1 MSEEAFIKRGEI
13 SKIGSWKD
21 GTSDAKKPSKY
32 SVKQQLY
39 ILAIYNTYRVYR
51 RGTKS
56 RTY

>member
-1 MSEEAFIKRGEI
+1 MSEEVFIKREEI
-13 SKIGSWKD
+13 SKPGSWKA
-21 GTSDAKKPSKY
+21 GMSISKKPSKY